1 MTLIQVRVHRPSDT
15 GTIPAGG
22 QLEWT
27 PTAATS
33 LPTSPVTVVLPAP
46 FTVNLT
52 DDINEFTAIETGP
65 TWAWRVVETFP
76 GQPQQTR
83 YVLVTGEGPVD
94 YTTLPSVDPATL
106 EPAAQPDVPVW
117 YAYVDALEAEAAR
130 SADAADLA
138 KAAALAAQASAT
150 GSADAASQSASNAAA
165 RAVEAGTSAFNAGS
179 SAATAAGHVTTA
191 QQAASNAAASV
202 VTAAGHATNAGTA
215 ASAAST
221 AAGVASGHATAAAG
235 SATAASGSAS
245 ASQTARL
252 GAEAARD
259 RAELVATAFK
269 IGDVTTSAPGAPASA
284 VIHGEGPFRELDL
297 TIPRGVQG
305 PPLVGVV
312 LDTVTGPETP
322 GATGMQGAKGDKG
335 DPGGFTFGTLLDAT
349 HLDTVIVPGL
359 YRQTTGSNCTTAN
372 GYPIT
377 TNATA
382 NVMVLGVATGHVEQ
396 RVEFT
401 ISTHASRVQFHR
413 ATTNSGTTWGTWRSF
428 TSSRVDNTA
437 GRAVYQWDET
447 NGRDQLIWGD
457 TGSRDITSTH
467 LDSTKWDGG
476 QLKIRRVG
484 SEVELRGL
492 ALNNNAAAVGDVTI
506 LTAQLPSGFRNQH
519 TVTGAANSST
529 GLQRA
534 VLAFTATQLTVG
546 GVTSGY
552 NSDFTLKWQTSD
564 PWPSALPGVADGTI
578 QYL

>member
-33 LPTSPVTVVLPAP
+33 IPTSPVTVVLPAS

-76 GQPQQTR
+76 GQAQKTR

-130 SADAADLA
+130 SADAADVA

-150 GSADAASQSASNAAA
+150 GSATAASQSATTAAA

-191 QQAASNAAASV
+191 QQSAANAAASV

-221 AAGVASGHATAAAG
+221 AAGVAAGHVTAAAG
-235 SATAASGSAS
+235 SATAAAGSAA

-269 IGDVTTSAPGAPASA
+269 IGDVTTSEPGAPASA
-284 VIHGEGPFRELDL
+284 TIHGEGPFRELDL

-305 PPLVGVV
+305 PPLVASV
-312 LDTVTGPETP
+312 LGTETGPETP
-322 GATGMQGAKGDKG
+322 GATGMTGQKGDKG
-335 DPGGFTFGTLLDAT
+335 DPGGLVASSGLALLDLNTVLTAGMYTQSTAANGTLALNYPVDIVAGQ
-349 HLDTVIVPGL
+349 LIVMRDTVGNF
-359 YRQTTGSNCTTAN
+359 TTQVFYPYN
-372 GYPIT
+372 GAYAGKIFWWRRF
-377 TNATA
+377 NASWSA
-382 NVMVLGVATGHVEQ
+382 WAAVGAT
-396 RVEFT
+396 RT
-401 ISTHASRVQFHR
+401 
-413 ATTNSGTTWGTWRSF
+413 
-428 TSSRVDNTA
+428 DLTA
-437 GRAVYQWDET
+437 GRAMYAWD
-447 NGRDQLIWGD
+447 NANNRDQLVFGD
-457 TGSRDITSTH
+457 TGWREVTPSSGTASWIRLRRMGNIVHVWIGGWVNGTSADIITLPAGFQTGTNSMPGH
-467 LDSTKWDGG
+467 W
-476 QLKIRRVG
+476 
-484 SEVELRGL
+484 
-492 ALNNNAAAVGDVTI
+492 GDRAGVPVAI
-506 LTAQLPSGFRNQH
+506 NINGPSSLVQA
-519 TVTGAANSST
+519 VTGASATPLFGYIQFATVNS
-529 GLQRA
+529 
-534 VLAFTATQLTVG
+534 
-546 GVTSGY
+546 
-552 NSDFTLKWQTSD
+552 
-564 PWPSALPGVADGTI
+564 WPTTLPGTAHATI
-578 QYL
+578 PNL

>member
-33 LPTSPVTVVLPAP
+33 LPTSPVTVILPAP

-76 GQPQQTR
+76 GQPQKTR
-83 YVLVTGEGPVD
+83 HVLVTGEGPVD

-150 GSADAASQSASNAAA
+150 GSATAASQSATNAAA

-179 SAATAAGHVTTA
+179 SAASAAGHVTTA

-202 VTAAGHATNAGTA
+202 VTASGHATNAGTA

-235 SATAASGSAS
+235 SATAAAGSAS

-259 RAELVATAFK
+259 RAELVATAFT
-269 IGDVTTSAPGAPASA
+269 IGDVFTSEPGAPASA

-297 TIPRGVQG
+297 TLPRGVQG
-305 PPLVGVV
+305 PPLAAYVA
-312 LDTVTGPETP
+312 DTVTGPETP

-335 DPGGFTFGTLLDAT
+335 DPGPWTTGTALVAEDLNT
-349 HLDTVIVPGL
+349 IQTPGQ
-359 YRQTTGSNCTTAN
+359 YRQFSAA
-372 GYPIT
+372 
-377 TNATA
+377 NATPERNYPFA
-382 NVMVLGVATGHVEQ
+382 SSGSIEVMAGQSATELLQ
-396 RVEFT
+396 
-401 ISTHASRVQFHR
+401 R
-413 ATTNSGTTWGTWRSF
+413 ATPYSGNSAAGRMMALRRFGSAVWSSWSMFRS
-428 TSSRVDNTA
+428 TRLDQTA
-437 GRAVYQWDET
+437 GRAIYAWDEQ
-447 NGRDQLIWGD
+447 NNRDQLVYGD
-457 TGSRDITSTH
+457 TGFRQLT
-467 LDSTKWDGG
+467 LENGYLGG
-476 QLKIRRVG
+476 LYIRRVG
-484 SEVELRGL
+484 PMVNLTGTITRPVGGS
-492 ALNNNAAAVGDVTI
+492 LNGTFYSQIHIGFRPQNSNWVHHPVRHSNNASWFSFYRKYTEYTFENSTGDNDAAQVRIDVTWM
-506 LTAQLPSGFRNQH
+506 T
-519 TVTGAANSST
+519 T
-529 GLQRA
+529 
-534 VLAFTATQLTVG
+534 
-546 GVTSGY
+546 
-552 NSDFTLKWQTSD
+552 D
-564 PWPSALPGVADGTI
+564 PWPTTLPGIASGTI
-578 QYL
+578 PNL

>member
-33 LPTSPVTVVLPAP
+33 IPTSPVTVVLPAS
-46 FTVNLT
+46 FTVDLT

-65 TWAWRVVETFP
+65 AWAWRVVETFP
-76 GQPQQTR
+76 GQAQKTR

-130 SADAADLA
+130 SADAADVA

-150 GSADAASQSASNAAA
+150 GSATAASQSATTAAA

-191 QQAASNAAASV
+191 QQSAANAAASV
-202 VTAAGHATNAGTA
+202 ITAAGHATNAGTA

-235 SATAASGSAS
+235 SATAAAGSAS

-259 RAELVATAFK
+259 RAELVATAFT
-269 IGDVTTSAPGAPASA
+269 IGDVFTSEPGAPASA

-297 TIPRGVQG
+297 TLPRGVQG
-305 PPLVGVV
+305 PPLTAVV

-322 GATGMQGAKGDKG
+322 GATGNKGDKG
-335 DPGGFTFGTLLDAT
+335 DKGDAGGFTAAVSINAG
-349 HLDTVIVPGL
+349 HLDTITTPGL
-359 YRQTTGSNCTTAN
+359 YCQTNGANTTVAN
-372 GYPIT
+372 GYPKT
-377 TNATA
+377 
-382 NVMVLGVATGHVEQ
+382 LGVPATLVVYAATSDNLRIHQELVY
-396 RVEFT
+396 VT
-401 ISTHASRVQFHR
+401 STLSIASRAVYRRTFYTGQGW
-413 ATTNSGTTWGTWRSF
+413 SPWRVYN
-428 TSSRVDNTA
+428 SSRVDETA
-437 GRAVYQWDET
+437 GRVIYEWDDA
-447 NGRDQLIWGD
+447 NGREQLVYGD
-457 TGSRDITSTH
+457 TGWRDIKTLVTNGWTSNVVYLRRNGDRVTLKGLTLDGTAQTSTTFLTLPTGFRPQH
-467 LDSTKWDGG
+467 GDSYFQANT
-476 QLKIRRVG
+476 V
-484 SEVELRGL
+484 SAAF
-492 ALNNNAAAVGDVTI
+492 ALMAVGLNGVVRGQTGQTMYGSPAYFEI
-506 LTAQLPSGFRNQH
+506 SWSTTEAWPTTLPGSASG
-519 TVTGAANSST
+519 SI
-529 GLQRA
+529 
-534 VLAFTATQLTVG
+534 
-546 GVTSGY
+546 
-552 NSDFTLKWQTSD
+552 
-564 PWPSALPGVADGTI
+564 PSA
-578 QYL
+578 